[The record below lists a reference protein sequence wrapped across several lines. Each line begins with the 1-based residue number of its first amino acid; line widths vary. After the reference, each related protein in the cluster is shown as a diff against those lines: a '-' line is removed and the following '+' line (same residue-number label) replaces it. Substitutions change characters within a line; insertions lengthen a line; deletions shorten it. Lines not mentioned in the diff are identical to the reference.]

1 MREIAQN
8 AALDRRSVR
17 AHFERA
23 AASYD
28 AAAALQHEVE
38 ARLQDRFSALK
49 TPPGLIADIG
59 AGPGRGALELQQRFP
74 KAQVLA
80 FDLAHGMLKR
90 ARAQQSWLAR
100 WRKPLHAIC
109 ADAQQLPIHNNTLDL
124 LYSNLCIQWC
134 QALPELFAE
143 WRRVMKPGSL
153 LLFSSFGPDTLHE
166 LRSAWAAVDGSPHVN
181 QFFDMHI
188 LGDALL
194 AAGFRDPVLETDR
207 FTLRYSSPNAL
218 LRELKA
224 IGASNALAH
233 RKAGLG
239 GRSSLAAMQDA
250 YPKLADGKIQATYEV
265 VYAQAFAPPDG
276 SPIRTSGAEVASV
289 PISSIP
295 IRRKS

>member
-1 MREIAQN
+1 MREIEPS
-8 AALDRRSVR
+8 AALARQNVR

-38 ARLQDRFSALK
+38 ARLQDRLSALK
-49 TPPGLIADIG
+49 TPPALVADIG

-74 KAQVLA
+74 KAQIVA
-80 FDLAHGMLKR
+80 FDLALGMLKQ

-100 WRKPLHAIC
+100 WRRPLHAIC
-109 ADAQQLPIHNNTLDL
+109 ADAQQLPIHSNCLDL

-166 LRSAWAAVDGSPHVN
+166 LRSAWAAVDGAPHVN

-207 FTLRYSSPNAL
+207 FTLSYSSPGAL
-218 LRELKA
+218 LKELKA
-224 IGASNALAH
+224 IGASNALTH
-233 RKAGLG
+233 RKSGLG
-239 GRSSLAAMQDA
+239 GRQSLAAMQSA
-250 YPKLADGKIQATYEV
+250 YPKNADGKIQATYEV
-265 VYAQAFAPPDG
+265 VYAQAWAPPDG
-276 SPIRTSGAEVASV
+276 APIRSGGVEVASV
-289 PISSIP
+289 PFSSIP
-295 IRRKS
+295 IRRK

>member
-1 MREIAQN
+1 MREIEHS
-8 AALDRRSVR
+8 AALARQNVR

-23 AASYD
+23 AGSYD

-38 ARLQDRFSALK
+38 ARLQDRLSALK
-49 TPPGLIADIG
+49 TPPSLIADIG
-59 AGPGRGALELQQRFP
+59 AGPGRGAFELQQRFP
-74 KAQVLA
+74 KAQVVA
-80 FDLAHGMLKR
+80 FDLALGMLKQ

-100 WRKPLHAIC
+100 WRRPLHAIC
-109 ADAQQLPIHNNTLDL
+109 ADAQQLPIHSHCLDL

-166 LRSAWAAVDGSPHVN
+166 LRSAWAAVDGAPHVN

-207 FTLRYSSPNAL
+207 FTLSYSSPNAL
-218 LRELKA
+218 LKELKA

-233 RKAGLG
+233 RKSGLG
-239 GRSSLAAMQDA
+239 GRQALAAMQSA
-250 YPKLADGKIQATYEV
+250 YPKTPDGKILATYEV
-265 VYAQAFAPPDG
+265 VYAQAYAPPDG
-276 SPIRTSGAEVASV
+276 SPIRLGGAELASV

-295 IRRKS
+295 IRRK